1 MQTIINFQVINR
13 NLSTCSRCQRP
24 LPWLPKCLLET
35 RTGSAWW
42 WRNTAVE
49 GALPRGWSIRTARS
63 GNTAPPSS
71 SVPRNPPYPQSY
83 RRSGRWYLLGNTCK
97 GEDVTEIQMMSGLQ
111 NYTIM
116 ITFFKTNYEIWSIM
130 KDTPWTFFQFRF
142 YNEMIVYLYATLFF
156 C

>member
-1 MQTIINFQVINR
+1 MENINKIHFKPVLVLHILQTIINFQVINR

-71 SVPRNPPYPQSY
+71 SVPRSPPSPRSY
-83 RRSGRWYLLGNTCK
+83 RRSGRWFLLGNTCK
-97 GEDVTEIQMMSGLQ
+97 VDDVTEIKMMPCLK
-111 NYTIM
+111 
-116 ITFFKTNYEIWSIM
+116 KT
-130 KDTPWTFFQFRF
+130 PLR
-142 YNEMIVYLYATLFF
+142 
-156 C
+156 